1 MKKRKFYLSELTW
14 PDVKDFLSNHDAV
27 VMHSC
32 MQVYWGFRTKEIS
45 ETGVIGDPTKASK
58 EKGEKAWKLA
68 VERLAELL
76 TELDKME
83 LEL

>member
-1 MKKRKFYLSELTW
+1 MKKRRFCLGELTW
-14 PDVKDFLSNHDAV
+14 PDVKGFLSNHDVV

-58 EKGEKAWKLA
+58 EKERKLGN
-68 VERLAELL
+68 LL
-76 TELDKME
+76 LDD
-83 LEL
+83 LQNC